1 MVVPAEYKYIRIEL
15 KGASVGR
22 KKTID
27 REALLDVAEG
37 IVNRQGAAALTIDA
51 VAKAAGITK
60 GGVQYSFGSKDD
72 LINAMFE
79 RWGKGYTEQFQR
91 IAGDDPDPLTAVRA
105 HVEATRASDSDAD
118 AKAASLMAA
127 LLQTPEHLAST
138 RAWYQARLAGLD
150 TSSEAGRRA
159 RLAFF
164 ATEGIFALRFFRLME
179 ISEEEWRD
187 VLGDIAALVR
197 ADS

>member
-1 MVVPAEYKYIRIEL
+1 M
-15 KGASVGR
+15 GR

-127 LLQTPEHLAST
+127 LLQTPEHWLRPAPVSGAPG
-138 RAWYQARLAGLD
+138 RSRYLQRGGPAGAAGLLPRKE
-150 TSSEAGRRA
+150 SSRCAS
-159 RLAFF
+159 F
-164 ATEGIFALRFFRLME
+164 A
-179 ISEEEWRD
+179 
-187 VLGDIAALVR
+187 
-197 ADS
+197 

>member
-1 MVVPAEYKYIRIEL
+1 M
-15 KGASVGR
+15 
-22 KKTID
+22 
-27 REALLDVAEG
+27 
-37 IVNRQGAAALTIDA
+37 
-51 VAKAAGITK
+51 
-60 GGVQYSFGSKDD
+60 
-72 LINAMFE
+72 
-79 RWGKGYTEQFQR
+79 
-91 IAGDDPDPLTAVRA
+91 RA

-164 ATEGIFALRFFRLME
+164 ATEGIFTLRFFRLME